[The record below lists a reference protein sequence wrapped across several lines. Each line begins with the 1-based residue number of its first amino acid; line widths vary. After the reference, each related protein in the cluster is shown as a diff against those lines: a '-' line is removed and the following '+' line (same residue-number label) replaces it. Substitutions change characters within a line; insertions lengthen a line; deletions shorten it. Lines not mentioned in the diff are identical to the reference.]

1 MYHYGVFWCMGL
13 EDHIKADMDV
23 AFVGLYQPPTFKF
36 GGGAKKVKSTALA
49 GWDSPILL
57 LGK

>member
-1 MYHYGVFWCMGL
+1 MGL
-13 EDHIKADMDV
+13 EDHIKTDMDV